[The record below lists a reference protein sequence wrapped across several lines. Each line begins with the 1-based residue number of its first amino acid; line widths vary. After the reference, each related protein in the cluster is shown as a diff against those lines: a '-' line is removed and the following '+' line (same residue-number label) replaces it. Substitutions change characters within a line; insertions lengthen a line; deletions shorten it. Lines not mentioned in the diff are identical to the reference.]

1 MKKPLRTA
9 LIILF
14 MLGLLGSV
22 ALGGLSWWVLRQMGP
37 DFWVSL
43 VEKNTNCR
51 VHVDDTKLSLFSK
64 PARLSFHGVK
74 IGPRDG
80 EEGKPLAERAPMATA
95 AAPITIPEVVLEV
108 KLDDLMN
115 RRLFIEQ
122 FRIISPVVM
131 EGQDEQGKSSLES
144 LFKKPRSKDEVP
156 TPPAVANTELQPV
169 TAAETPDEEIV
180 RTKDGLAFAVSNA
193 SIENGSLTIQSSSHT
208 TVQIQDLNFNI
219 SGFDIDPTDLTNHNR
234 ITAKLSSHIT
244 INGQARIG
252 GVKRPAQLADLKL
265 SGDSTI
271 TPINP
276 TTGEWKPYS
285 VLKLSLD
292 KGSVIAGHITM
303 GDAAGKEMKKLLEYG
318 IDLSPVVVGGPLMEP
333 AIVNGTFS
341 SNTFILGSDTRFV
354 FPEYEVALEKKSYAN
369 AAIDKH
375 NIDFRLSCGPELQAR
390 LQQGVSKAKLGDSIT
405 RGLAKALADEHGRMT
420 FDIESEG
427 KLSDPEIKPKLDRL
441 LKNLM
446 RGEGLNDVLQGI
458 FKKL

>member
-1 MKKPLRTA
+1 MKKPVRTV
-9 LIILF
+9 LVIVF
-14 MLGLLGSV
+14 VLGLLGSA

-95 AAPITIPEVVLEV
+95 TAPISIPEIILEV

-122 FRIISPVVM
+122 CRIISPVVM
-131 EGQDEQGKSSLES
+131 EGQDAQGKSSLES

-156 TPPAVANTELQPV
+156 TPPNTTNTELQPV
-169 TAAETPDEEIV
+169 TAAEAPDKEIV
-180 RTKDGLAFAVSNA
+180 RTKDGLSFAVSNA

-208 TVQIQDLNFNI
+208 TVQIQDLNFNV
-219 SGFDIDPTDLTNHNR
+219 SGIDVDPTDLANHNR
-234 ITAKLSSHIT
+234 ITAKLSNRI
-244 INGQARIG
+244 IVNGEARIG

-265 SGDSTI
+265 SGDSVI

-276 TTGEWKPYS
+276 ATGEWKPYS
-285 VLKLSLD
+285 VLKLTLD

-318 IDLSPVVVGGPLMEP
+318 IDLSPVVVGGPLQEP
-333 AIVNGTFS
+333 AIVNGVFANNAFMLTA
-341 SNTFILGSDTRFV
+341 DTRFA
-354 FPEYEVALEKKSYAN
+354 FPEYEVTLEKKSYVN
-369 AAIDKH
+369 AAADKH
-375 NIDFRLSCGPELQAR
+375 EIDFRLSSGPELQAR
-390 LQQGVSKAKLGDSIT
+390 LQQGVAQAKLGDSIS
-405 RGLAKALADEHGRMT
+405 RGLVKALADDRGRMT

-427 KLSDPEIKPKLDRL
+427 KLSDPEIKPKLDRI

-446 RGEGLNDVLQGI
+446 RGEGLGDVLQGL

>member
-1 MKKPLRTA
+1 MKKPIRTA

-14 MLGLLGSV
+14 VLGLLGSA

-64 PARLSFHGVK
+64 PAHLSFRGVK

-80 EEGKPLAERAPMATA
+80 EEGKPLAQRAPMATA
-95 AAPITIPEVVLEV
+95 TAPITIPEIVLEV

-122 FRIISPVVM
+122 FRIISPVVV
-131 EGQDEQGKSSLES
+131 EGQDAQGKSSLES
-144 LFKKPRSKDEVP
+144 LFKKPRSKDKIP
-156 TPPAVANTELQPV
+156 TPPNAANTELQPV
-169 TAAETPDEEIV
+169 TAAEAPDKEIV
-180 RTKDGLAFAVSNA
+180 RTKDGLSFAVSNA
-193 SIENGSLTIQSSSHT
+193 SIEGGTLTIQSSSHT
-208 TVQIQDLNFNI
+208 TVQIQDLNFNV
-219 SGFDIDPTDLTNHNR
+219 SGIDIDPTDLANHNR
-234 ITAKLSSHIT
+234 ITAKLSSHVI

-252 GVKRPAQLADLKL
+252 GVKRPAQLANLKL
-265 SGDSTI
+265 SGDSVI
-271 TPINP
+271 TPINV

-285 VLKLSLD
+285 LLKLSLD
-292 KGSVIAGHITM
+292 KGSIIAGHITM

-333 AIVNGTFS
+333 AIVNAAFTT
-341 SNTFILGSDTRFV
+341 NTIVLTSDTRFV

-369 AAIDKH
+369 AVVDKH
-375 NIDFRLSCGPELQAR
+375 DIDLRLSCGPELQTR
-390 LQQGVSKAKLGDSIT
+390 LQQGVAKAKLGDSIT
-405 RGLAKALADEHGRMT
+405 RGLVKALSDEHGRMT

-427 KLSDPEIKPKLDRL
+427 KLSDPEIKPKLDRI

-446 RGEGLNDVLQGI
+446 RGEGLGDVLQGL